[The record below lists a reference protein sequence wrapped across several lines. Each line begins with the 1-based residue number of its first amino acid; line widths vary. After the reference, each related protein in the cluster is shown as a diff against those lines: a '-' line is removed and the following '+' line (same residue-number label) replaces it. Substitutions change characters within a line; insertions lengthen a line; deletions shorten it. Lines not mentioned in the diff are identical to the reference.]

1 MSLPVIGITTSCGP
15 DPNDRPGTER
25 IYVNR
30 LYADCLLAAGAVP
43 ILLTKQT
50 PPETVLELV
59 DGLLIPGGDDIDA
72 SHFGEENHPAVNLED
87 PGRYPYEK
95 SLLDALPEAAPVL
108 GICYGCQAINV
119 YRGGSVIQHIPD
131 RVPGS
136 EHAGG
141 TVQEYALDSS
151 SRLAGIVGSDTVR
164 GKSYH
169 HQSNESVGRGLRIVG
184 RTADGI
190 IEAIE
195 DSAGRWVI
203 GVQWHPERT
212 PDDPGTVRLFK
223 AFVGAASEHRR
234 LKGK

>member
-15 DPNDRPGTER
+15 DPNDGPGTER

-50 PPETVLELV
+50 PPETVVELV

-72 SHFGEENHPAVNLED
+72 VHFGQQNHPAVKLED

-95 SLLDALPEAAPVL
+95 SLLDALPESAPVL

-119 YRGGSVIQHIPD
+119 YRGGGVIQHIPD
-131 RVPGS
+131 SVPGS
-136 EHAGG
+136 EHTGG
-141 TVQEYALDSS
+141 ALQEYSLDASS
-151 SRLAGIVGSDTVR
+151 KLAGIVGSGTAR

-169 HQSNESVGRGLRIVG
+169 HQANEDAGRGLKIVG
-184 RTADGI
+184 RSSDGI

-195 DSAGRWVI
+195 DSGGRWVI

-212 PDDPGTVRLFK
+212 PDDPGSVRLFR
-223 AFVGAASEHRR
+223 AFVEAAQEHR
-234 LKGK
+234 LQKGK